1 MEEMKFYYIANRN
14 TPETIYSGNKRNSF
28 YASIRSAKA
37 QLTAVKRDLSNR
49 AKMYSDPKYE
59 QESQD
64 MVIMVVAGIP
74 EELK

>member
-14 TPETIYSGNKRNSF
+14 TPETIHSGNKRNSF
-28 YASIRSAKA
+28 YSSIRSAKA
-37 QLTAVKRDLSNR
+37 QLTAIKRDLSGR
-49 AKMYSDPKYE
+49 AKMYNNPKYE
-59 QESQD
+59 QESQA

>member
-28 YASIRSAKA
+28 YSNIRSAKA
-37 QLTAVKRDLSNR
+37 QLTAIKRSLNNR
-49 AKMYSDPKYE
+49 AKMYNNTKYE